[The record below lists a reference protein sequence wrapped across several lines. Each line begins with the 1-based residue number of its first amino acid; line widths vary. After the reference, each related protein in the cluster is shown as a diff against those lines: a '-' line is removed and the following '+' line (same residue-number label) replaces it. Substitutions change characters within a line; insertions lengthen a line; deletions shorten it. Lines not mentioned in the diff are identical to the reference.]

1 MSPTPLA
8 SRSPAPA
15 CEKLAP
21 IVKCKAAGHLV
32 RRFVARVVKSGPPVY
47 FLTFG
52 ALPVPDSGIFCGSPV
67 SSSLTINSPLCA
79 MVSVGLKV
87 TETLQLFP
95 GANDVL
101 HWLVTANGAAADS
114 VVTITVILDFLEAPF
129 LIVTVLG
136 LLTELTM
143 VDLPNFTDLGENAS
157 SGSTGV
163 GVADGVGVAEGVG
176 VAVAVADTVIVAVA
190 VGEGVPVALAVGVGV
205 AVGVA
210 IIPS

>member
-1 MSPTPLA
+1 M
-8 SRSPAPA
+8 
-15 CEKLAP
+15 
-21 IVKCKAAGHLV
+21 
-32 RRFVARVVKSGPPVY
+32 
-47 FLTFG
+47 
-52 ALPVPDSGIFCGSPV
+52 
-67 SSSLTINSPLCA
+67 INSPLCA
-79 MVSVGLKV
+79 VVSVGLKV

-95 GANDVL
+95 GANDVM

-114 VVTITVILDFLEAPF
+114 RVIITVILDFLELSF